1 MNSLDIISV
10 NIWQTVISLLNLVIL
25 FLIVKKLLFKPV
37 KKMIAE
43 REEKAAAVLKDAEDS
58 KARALET
65 EAQWDARMKSAE
77 DDAGKIIKEAKQTA
91 DRRSEKI
98 LRGAKERADDIVRQ
112 AKADA
117 ELERAR
123 SEDEMRHEIIDLSS
137 ILTKKMLRREINE
150 DDHKELIDD
159 FIQEISDIS

>member
-65 EAQWDARMKSAE
+65 EAKWDARMKSAE